1 MDKEKCEYIS
11 EKFSKIGAKAIEE
24 VLKIADETG
33 EDRDKLAHVFVEAM
47 RDMVC
52 SGTLSRYKFK

>member
-11 EKFSKIGAKAIEE
+11 EGLSKIGAKTIDE

-33 EDRDKLAHVFVEAM
+33 EDRDELARAFVKVM
-47 RDMVC
+47 HDMVC
-52 SGTLSRYKFK
+52 SNTFSGYEFK

>member
-11 EKFSKIGAKAIEE
+11 EKFTKIGVKAIEE

-33 EDRDKLAHVFVEAM
+33 EDRDMLARIFVEAM
-47 RDMVC
+47 QDMVR
-52 SGTLSRYKFK
+52 SGTLSRYEFK

>member
-11 EKFSKIGAKAIEE
+11 EEFSKIGAKAIDE

-33 EDRDKLAHVFVEAM
+33 EDRDKLVRVFVEVM
-47 RDMVC
+47 HDMVC
-52 SGTLSRYKFK
+52 SNTFSGYEL